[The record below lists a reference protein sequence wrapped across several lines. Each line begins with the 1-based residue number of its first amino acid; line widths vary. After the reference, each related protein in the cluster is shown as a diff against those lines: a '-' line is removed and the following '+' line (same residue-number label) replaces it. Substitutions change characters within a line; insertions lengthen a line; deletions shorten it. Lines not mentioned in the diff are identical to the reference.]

1 MAAKKRRKLRIKLPW
16 KTGRTD
22 SGAQTVTVKKK
33 RRKRRFRL
41 SRVRKQVWYVLAGI
55 IALLALIF
63 VPVQVQ
69 KNKLKKLGYSKDTI
83 AVIREKK
90 LAKTL
95 LDNAYYSAYLEQSIN
110 DNTLNL
116 DYIDMY
122 TAVTS
127 ERGLNNYDFLL
138 INRLTEKGYTREQ
151 IQNLFKNLKFWEITP
166 LLVFD
171 YQAAEAPYIDDVIAH
186 RDMNSEYHF
195 EVSGTYYTPYKE
207 TLPVPD
213 QSDITM
219 LVNKTYYLDDT
230 YEPSLADLSVYYS
243 APGQQLAKEAAEA
256 LETWATA
263 GRNVGVT
270 FYAASAYRPYSSQV
284 QIYNNY
290 VSSWGQE
297 QADALSARAGF
308 SEHQTG
314 LTVDIAATGE
324 DDKKEFKD
332 TNAYIWTS
340 TNSADYG
347 WILRYPQGK
356 EDITQ
361 YEFESWH
368 YRYLGTETAQ
378 ALEASHLTYDEFW
391 CLYLKPWDNE
401 ENKPKEAVLNA
412 TDFRKKKAAEETA
425 EETAGESPA
434 AAQ

>member
-1 MAAKKRRKLRIKLPW
+1 MAAKKRRKLKIKLPW
-16 KTGRTD
+16 KNKT
-22 SGAQTVTVKKK
+22 SGSTQTTAVRKKK
-33 RRKRRFRL
+33 RKRRFRL
-41 SRVRKQVWYVLAGI
+41 SRVRKQVWFVLAGI
-55 IALLALIF
+55 IALLAIIF
-63 VPVQVQ
+63 IPVQVQ
-69 KNKLKKLGYSKDTI
+69 KNKLKDLGYSKETI
-83 AVIREKK
+83 EVIREKK

-95 LDNAYYSAYLEQSIN
+95 LDNQYYSAYLEQSIN
-110 DNTLNL
+110 DNTVNL
-116 DYIDMY
+116 DYLDMY
-122 TAVTS
+122 TVVS
-127 ERGLNNYDFLL
+127 SDRGLNNYDFLL
-138 INRLTEKGYTREQ
+138 INRLTEKGYNREQ
-151 IQNLFKNLKFWEITP
+151 IQNIFKQLKFWEITP

-171 YQAAEAPYIDDVIAH
+171 YQPIETQYIDDVVSH
-186 RDMNSEYHF
+186 RDINSEYHF
-195 EVSGTYYTPYKE
+195 EVTGTYYTPYKE

-213 QSDITM
+213 STDITM
-219 LVNKTYYLDDT
+219 LVNKTYYLDDS
-230 YEPSLADLSVYYS
+230 YEPENLSDLSVYYS
-243 APGQQLAKEAAEA
+243 APGQQLAKVAADA

-270 FYAASAYRPYSSQV
+270 FYAASAYRPYASQV

-290 VSSWGQE
+290 VSSWGQD

-324 DDKKEFKD
+324 DDKDEFKD

-340 TNSADYG
+340 TNSTDYG

-368 YRYLGTETAQ
+368 YRYVGVETAQ

-401 ENKPKEAVLNA
+401 ENKPSEDILKA
-412 TDFRKKKAAEETA
+412 TDYRQKAAAEEATEETA
-425 EETAGESPA
+425 ETAASE
-434 AAQ
+434 